1 MRVSSTLHLQ
11 RIIRAKVALLAT
23 LLVLALA
30 ALPRAATAQDW
41 TLVMI
46 EQAGCSYCARWNRE
60 VAPEYPLTPEGQFA
74 PLRRVD
80 LRAPLPDDLS
90 FATRPV
96 YTPTFVLMRDGV
108 EVSRLEGYPGEDFFW
123 GLLGRMLTADD
134 AAWTTRDA
142 DG

>member
-1 MRVSSTLHLQ
+1 MRVSSTLQFQ
-11 RIIRAKVALLAT
+11 RTLRAAVALLAT
-23 LLVLALA
+23 VLMLC
-30 ALPRAATAQDW
+30 ALPRPAAAQDW

-46 EQAGCSYCARWNRE
+46 EQAGCSYCARWNRD

-80 LRAPLPDDLS
+80 LRAPLPGDLQ
-90 FATRPV
+90 FDTRPV
-96 YTPTFVLMRDGV
+96 YTPTFILMRDGT

-123 GLLGRMLTADD
+123 GLLGRMLD
-134 AAWTTRDA
+134 AGDASWATRGA